1 MSVHF
6 PFAAVAG
13 QDNFKLA
20 LLLAA
25 INHGI
30 GGVVVS
36 GPRGCAKSTLVRGLA
51 DLLPAQD
58 QLAGTHDQNEDS
70 DQNEGIAHSAEQMDA
85 VPFITLPLGAS
96 EERLLGSIDL
106 QKALNQQDVC
116 FHPGLLHQAHGGVLY
131 VDEVNLLPDHLVDQ
145 LLDVA
150 ASGINRIER
159 DGISHS
165 HPAEFM
171 LIGTMNPDEG
181 ELRPQLQDRFGLCV
195 QLDNLYDPLQRVRI
209 VQSREA
215 FDRDAEAFYQH
226 YQAEQQ
232 ALTAKIIQ
240 ARQLLADVQCSDDL
254 RLHIAEACCQAQVDG
269 MRADIVWYRA
279 AVAHAALNQR
289 SHVLLDDILAT
300 EELVLVHRR
309 KVRSGGSNQ
318 NTNSS
323 SNEPSDDSS
332 NGSSGGSSRDF
343 GSDTN
348 QHSENDSTD
357 QRPSK
362 TNHPFKR
369 PEGSRRPAQS
379 NEWNSE
385 QHSDSDTSDPLN
397 SDSNGS
403 DASDHNGGESSGQND
418 AGASEHEGNDGR
430 PSGTAGAGSAPQYQ
444 AITSQISLSGLNQ
457 IFDNTAD
464 KSQARYRT
472 SESSH
477 QLLQPA
483 GKEKGTGGSGRY
495 RVTDTGKSQTQSGSV
510 NWFKTLMHNRGK
522 STFEKLIFQPKRQAK
537 PVLHLVLLDTSASV
551 LSMDGSGFNSA
562 GFNGTGSDKTAP
574 VAGAVKSGRLAKAK
588 AILLAIAQEAYLKR
602 QQLAVLGFGNETTAV
617 LLPRKRAPK
626 ELYQWVEALTAGGGT
641 PLRQAIEDATVYL
654 KQAIQRQPGLNSR
667 CYLLTDGRS
676 TCSLQ
681 DLELPG
687 ETVLIDTEQSVVKR
701 GRGQELAQ
709 QLGAQYLPVAQL
721 EA

>member
-1 MSVHF
+1 MSIHF

-25 INHGI
+25 INPGI

-58 QLAGTHDQNEDS
+58 QLAGTHDQNEDP
-70 DQNEGIAHSAEQMDA
+70 DQNEDLAHSAEQVDN

-215 FDRDAEAFYQH
+215 FDRNAEAFYQH
-226 YQAEQQ
+226 YQTEQQ
-232 ALTAKIIQ
+232 ALTDRIIQ

-289 SHVLLDDILAT
+289 SYVLLDDILAT

-323 SNEPSDDSS
+323 SGGSSNEPSDDSS
-332 NGSSGGSSRDF
+332 NGSSGGSSRDL
-343 GSDTN
+343 SSNAD
-348 QHSENDSTD
+348 QQPENNSTD
-357 QRPSK
+357 QRPPKSSY
-362 TNHPFKR
+362 PFKR
-369 PEGSRRPAQS
+369 PEGSRRPTQS

-385 QHSDSDTSDPLN
+385 QHSDSGTSDPLN
-397 SDSNGS
+397 SDSSGTEI
-403 DASDHNGGESSGQND
+403 SDHNG
-418 AGASEHEGNDGR
+418 AGASEHGGNDGR
-430 PSGTAGAGSAPQYQ
+430 SSGTAGAGTTPQYQ
-444 AITSQISLSGLNQ
+444 AITSQISFSGLNQ

-464 KSQARYRT
+464 KSQASCRA
-472 SESSH
+472 SESPN

-483 GKEKGTGGSGRY
+483 GKEKGTGGSGSY
-495 RVTDTGKSQTQSGSV
+495 RVADTDKAQTQSESV
-510 NWFKTLMHNRGK
+510 NWFKTLVHNRGK
-522 STFEKLIFQPKRQAK
+522 STFEKLIFQPRRQAK

-551 LSMDGSGFNSA
+551 LSFDGA
-562 GFNGTGSDKTAP
+562 GFDGAGFDKAVPETGIA
-574 VAGAVKSGRLAKAK
+574 KSGRLAKAK

-681 DLELPG
+681 DLKLPG

>member
-1 MSVHF
+1 MSIHF

-25 INHGI
+25 INPGI

-58 QLAGTHDQNEDS
+58 QLAGTHNQNEDP
-70 DQNEGIAHSAEQMDA
+70 DQKKDIGHSAEQTDN

-289 SHVLLDDILAT
+289 SHVLLNDILAT

-318 NTNSS
+318 NT
-323 SNEPSDDSS
+323 DS
-332 NGSSGGSSRDF
+332 SSGGSSRDL

-348 QHSENDSTD
+348 QQSKNDSTD

-369 PEGSRRPAQS
+369 PEGSRRPTQS

-385 QHSDSDTSDPLN
+385 QHSDSGTSDPLN
-397 SDSNGS
+397 SDSNGTEL
-403 DASDHNGGESSGQND
+403 SDHNGGKSSGQND
-418 AGASEHEGNDGR
+418 TGASEHEGNYGR
-430 PSGTAGAGSAPQYQ
+430 SSGTAGAGTTPQYQ
-444 AITSQISLSGLNQ
+444 AITSQISFSGLNQ
-457 IFDNTAD
+457 IFDNPAD

-483 GKEKGTGGSGRY
+483 GKEKGTGGSGSY
-495 RVTDTGKSQTQSGSV
+495 RVADTSKAQNQSRSV
-510 NWFKTLMHNRGK
+510 NWFKTLVHNRSK
-522 STFEKLIFQPKRQAK
+522 STFEKLIFQPRRQAK

-551 LSMDGSGFNSA
+551 LSFDGPGFDGA
-562 GFNGTGSDKTAP
+562 GFDRPGFNGTGFDKAAP
-574 VAGAVKSGRLAKAK
+574 ETGIAKSGRLAKAK

-602 QQLAVLGFGNETTAV
+602 QQLAVLGFGNETTTV

-626 ELYQWVEALTAGGGT
+626 ELNQWVEALTAGGGT
-641 PLRQAIEDATVYL
+641 PLRQAIEDATAYL
-654 KQAIQRQPGLNSR
+654 KQAIQRQPGLHSR

>member
-1 MSVHF
+1 MSIHF

-25 INHGI
+25 INPGI

-51 DLLPAQD
+51 DLLPAPD
-58 QLAGTHDQNEDS
+58 QLAGTHDQNDDS
-70 DQNEGIAHSAEQMDA
+70 DQNDIAHSAEQTDN

-116 FHPGLLHQAHGGVLY
+116 FHPGLLYQAHGGVLY

-159 DGISHS
+159 DGISHC

-209 VQSREA
+209 VHSREA

-240 ARQLLADVQCSDDL
+240 ARQLLADVKCSDDL

-309 KVRSGGSNQ
+309 KVRSGRSNQ
-318 NTNSS
+318 NTNSSSGGS

-332 NGSSGGSSRDF
+332 NGSSGGSSRDL
-343 GSDTN
+343 GSGTN
-348 QHSENDSTD
+348 QQSKNDSTD

-385 QHSDSDTSDPLN
+385 QHSDSGTSAPLN
-397 SDSNGS
+397 DDGNRTEI
-403 DASDHNGGESSGQND
+403 SDHNG

-430 PSGTAGAGSAPQYQ
+430 SSGTTGAGTAPQYQ
-444 AITSQISLSGLNQ
+444 AITSQISFSGLSQ

-464 KSQARYRT
+464 KSQASCRA
-472 SESSH
+472 SESSNP
-477 QLLQPA
+477 LLQPA
-483 GKEKGTGGSGRY
+483 GKEKGTGGSGSY
-495 RVTDTGKSQTQSGSV
+495 RVSDTGKGQTQSGSV
-510 NWFKTLMHNRGK
+510 NWFKTLVHNRGK
-522 STFEKLIFQPKRQAK
+522 STFEKLIFQPRRQAK

-551 LSMDGSGFNSA
+551 LSFDGLGFDRA
-562 GFNGTGSDKTAP
+562 GFDKAAP
-574 VAGAVKSGRLAKAK
+574 VVGTAKSGRLAKAK

-602 QQLAVLGFGNETTAV
+602 QQLAVLGFGNEATAV

>member
-1 MSVHF
+1 MSIHF

-25 INHGI
+25 INPGI

-58 QLAGTHDQNEDS
+58 QLAGTHDQNEDP
-70 DQNEGIAHSAEQMDA
+70 DQNEDIAHSAEQTDN

-106 QKALNQQDVC
+106 QKALNQQDIC
-116 FHPGLLHQAHGGVLY
+116 FHPGLLHQAHGGVLC

-215 FDRDAEAFYQH
+215 FDQNAEAFYQY

-289 SHVLLDDILAT
+289 SQVLLVDILVT

-309 KVRSGGSNQ
+309 KVRSGKSNQ

-323 SNEPSDDSS
+323 SGGSSNESSDDSS
-332 NGSSGGSSRDF
+332 NGSSGSSSGDL

-348 QHSENDSTD
+348 QQSESDSTD

-362 TNHPFKR
+362 NNHPFKR
-369 PEGSRRPAQS
+369 PESSRRPAQS

-385 QHSDSDTSDPLN
+385 QHSDSGRSAPLN
-397 SDSNGS
+397 NDGNGS
-403 DASDHNGGESSGQND
+403 DASDHNGGES
-418 AGASEHEGNDGR
+418 
-430 PSGTAGAGSAPQYQ
+430 SGTAGAGSAPQYQ

-457 IFDNTAD
+457 IFDNSAD

-472 SESSH
+472 SESPH

-510 NWFKTLMHNRGK
+510 NWFKTLVHNRGK
-522 STFEKLIFQPKRQAK
+522 STFEKLIFQPRRQAK

-551 LSMDGSGFNSA
+551 LSFDGPGFDGA
-562 GFNGTGSDKTAP
+562 GFDRPGFNGTGFDKADPVVGTA
-574 VAGAVKSGRLAKAK
+574 KSGRLAKAK

-626 ELYQWVEALTAGGGT
+626 EFYQWVEALTAGGGT
-641 PLRQAIEDATVYL
+641 PLRQAVEDAIVYL

-681 DLELPG
+681 DLKLPG

-701 GRGQELAQ
+701 GRGQEFAQ